1 MVIIKSFTKIITCCC
16 FHNWLEIFRY
26 ISAFLISL
34 SLLVNIPF
42 SNSLGSNTWGDKMAD
57 WQSCFTIVDRSLIR
71 ERVQISA
78 SGHDTDQLGADFF
91 RSCFQSLPNETE
103 LATGQNSLS
112 GQLTEV
118 IKSWLIICQRLSRV
132 EIVGHA
138 TLLTNIII
146 GQCLCQQKQSANDW
160 VFNAQTGWVRPSV
173 YHHIV
178 SCLSKMCIVSKK
190 ISDKCLR
197 RRVLMEDNTRQH
209 EEFLYR
215 ASLSKRGRTECIYD
229 LWIQNAW
236 LKNPCW
242 RNFKIF

>member
-118 IKSWLIICQRLSRV
+118 IKSWLIICQRLSRL

-160 VFNAQTGWVRPSV
+160 VFIAILYLVFLKCVLFQKKLATNAFV
-173 YHHIV
+173 
-178 SCLSKMCIVSKK
+178 
-190 ISDKCLR
+190 
-197 RRVLMEDNTRQH
+197 
-209 EEFLYR
+209 EEFLW
-215 ASLSKRGRTECIYD
+215 KTIPDNMKNFCIEH
-229 LWIQNAW
+229 L
-236 LKNPCW
+236 
-242 RNFKIF
+242 